1 MPLVVLLLGVLAL
14 VALIPLS
21 LVLRYR
27 TGTSRR
33 RARGW
38 IATVNLAGIAL
49 SVTVFLVVAA
59 FTNIWAPGVLAYT
72 LAGLTIGCVLG
83 ALGLWLT
90 RWDVVSRGLYYT
102 PSRWLVLGL
111 TIVIAGRLAY
121 GWWRGWRA
129 WQAPIEGTSWFDAAG
144 VAGSMGAGA
153 VVLGYYLVYWMG
165 VRRRV
170 TSYERE
176 STTR

>member
-1 MPLVVLLLGVLAL
+1 MPLVVVLLGVLAL

-49 SVTVFLVVAA
+49 SVAMFLAVAA
-59 FTNIWAPGVLAYT
+59 FTNIWAPGAFVYT
-72 LAGLTIGCVLG
+72 LAGLATGCLLG
-83 ALGLWLT
+83 AFGLWLT
-90 RWDVVSRGLYYT
+90 RWESAPRFLYYT

-111 TIVIAGRLAY
+111 TLVITGRLIY

-129 WQAPIEGTSWFDAAG
+129 WRAPVEGTSWFDAAG
-144 VAGSMGAGA
+144 VAGSMCAGA
-153 VVLGYYLVYWMG
+153 VVLGYYFVYWMG

-170 TSYERE
+170 TTHERR
-176 STTR
+176 STNM